1 MEQAMY
7 SVPSNKSPSNK
18 ESDSKNQHEVRKL
31 KIPKNISARIDKAS
45 HISQR
50 SIELWGSTINRG
62 CFKGR

>member
-7 SVPSNKSPSNK
+7 SEPSNKSPSNK

-45 HISQR
+45 HIS
-50 SIELWGSTINRG
+50 
-62 CFKGR
+62 